1 MVAPFPP
8 LPAPLASPF
17 VPEPLRIG
25 QIRGETDDTFT
36 LRLDVSGRP
45 EGFRFAPGQFN
56 MLYVFG
62 VGEVAISI
70 SGDPERS
77 DALIHTVR
85 AVGAVTRA
93 MQELK
98 RGATLGVR
106 GPYGVPWPM
115 AEARGKDVLLVTG
128 GVGLAPLRPALYHI
142 LHHRKEYGRVALLV
156 GARTPEDLL
165 FRREIERWRKRR
177 DLQVLVTVDRAGP
190 GWTGDVGVV
199 PAMVPLARF
208 DPARAIAMVCGPE
221 VMLRFTVRELHRHG
235 VTDEQIYFSMERNM
249 KCAMGLC
256 GRCQFGPDFVCKDG
270 PVLRYDRI
278 RDRLTVREL

>member
-1 MVAPFPP
+1 MIPVSP
-8 LPAPLASPF
+8 LPSPISPF
-17 VPEPLRIG
+17 VPEALRIVE
-25 QIRGETDDTFT
+25 RRNETDDTFT

-45 EGFRFAPGQFN
+45 DGFRFAPGQFN

-70 SGDPERS
+70 SGDPERQE
-77 DALIHTVR
+77 ALVHTVR
-85 AVGAVTRA
+85 AVGTVTRA
-93 MQELK
+93 MQGLG
-98 RGATLGVR
+98 RGAMLGVR
-106 GPYGVPWPM
+106 GPYGMPWPL

-142 LHHRKEYGRVALLV
+142 LHHRKEYGQVALLV
-156 GARTPEDLL
+156 GARTPENLL

-190 GWTGDVGVV
+190 EWTGDVGVV
-199 PAMVPLARF
+199 PALVPLARF
-208 DPARAIAMVCGPE
+208 DPARTIAMVCGPE
-221 VMLRFTVRELHRHG
+221 VMLRFTVRELHRQG
-235 VTDEQIYFSMERNM
+235 MTDEQIYFSMERNM
-249 KCAMGLC
+249 KCALGLC
-256 GRCQFGPDFVCKDG
+256 GRCQFGPEFVCKDG